1 MKLAAK
7 LTFAI
12 LLLLALLLN
21 LGAAWLIGSGFSA
34 QLQAAAQQN
43 AAAHRAECYQLQ
55 KEMIETPELETQPA
69 LVTRYGQQ
77 RTAQAGEGLAI
88 LSEDGAFL
96 YSGTGMKNGWQPVL
110 RSVDA
115 GADSMTYAKEGTNVW
130 QLFASPVQWQGRTLW
145 LVSSC
150 DVSEVFQLRNQQLVG
165 FVRLELIAFVGVTLA
180 IWAVSRRLT
189 RPLKTLEETSKAIAA
204 GAYDR
209 RTGMTGTDEVASL
222 AASFDAM
229 AEAVEQRA
237 QQLDLAVRQRED
249 FVSAFTHE
257 LKTPMTSMLG
267 YADLLRS
274 AEVKPEVRQR
284 AANYIYHETKRLEAL
299 SAKLM
304 TFMALDPEHKTLE
317 LRPVS
322 LATLAEK
329 TARAF
334 PEACPVQLCWQDF
347 ETGCVLGDEELLTAL
362 LENLISNGVRAEPKD
377 GLVHI
382 TARANSGQ
390 VEITVRDRGR
400 GIPKT
405 ELERI
410 TEPFYMVD
418 KSRARAQNGSGFGL
432 ALCDRIARLHG
443 TRLEFESQPGEGT
456 TVRFTVKEA
465 EE

>member
-7 LTFAI
+7 LTLVI

-43 AAAHRAECYQLQ
+43 VAVHRAECYQLQ
-55 KEMIETPELETQPA
+55 KAMIETPDLETQPP
-69 LVTRYGQQ
+69 LVVLYGQQ
-77 RTAQAGEGLAI
+77 RTAQAGVGLAI
-88 LSEDGAFL
+88 LSVERAFL
-96 YSGTGMKNGWQPVL
+96 YSGTGMENGWQPVL
-110 RSVDA
+110 RALDA
-115 GADSMTYAKEGTNVW
+115 GEDGMTYAQEGAKVW

-150 DVSEVFQLRNQQLVG
+150 EVSSVFQLRNQQLAG
-165 FVRLELIAFVGVTLA
+165 FARLELIAFAGVALA
-180 IWAVSRRLT
+180 VWAVSRRLT
-189 RPLKTLEETSKAIAA
+189 RPLKALEESARAIAA
-204 GAYDR
+204 GSYDR
-209 RTGMTGTDEVASL
+209 RTGMTGADEVASL

-237 QQLDLAVRQRED
+237 NQLDLAVHQRED

-267 YADLLRS
+267 YADLMRS

-284 AANYIYHETKRLEAL
+284 AANYIYHETKRLESL

-317 LRPVS
+317 LRPVA
-322 LATLAEK
+322 LAALAER
-329 TARAF
+329 TARAL
-334 PEACPVQLCWQDF
+334 PAEYPVRLCWEGF
-347 ETGCVLGDEELLTAL
+347 EAGRVLGDEDLLTSL
-362 LENLISNGVRAEPKD
+362 LENLINNGMRAEPKD
-377 GLVHI
+377 GRISI
-382 TARANSGQ
+382 TAHRKNGQ

-400 GIPKT
+400 GIPQK

-432 ALCDRIARLHG
+432 ALCARIARLHG

-456 TVRFTVKEA
+456 TVRFTLKEA
-465 EE
+465 GE

>member
-55 KEMIETPELETQPA
+55 KEMIDTPELETQPA

-77 RTAQAGEGLAI
+77 RTAQAGAGLAI

-110 RSVDA
+110 RSVNA

-130 QLFASPVQWQGRTLW
+130 QMFASLVQWQGRTLW

-209 RTGMTGTDEVASL
+209 RTGMTGTDEVAGL

-237 QQLDLAVRQRED
+237 QQLDLTVRQRED

-284 AANYIYHETKRLEAL
+284 AANYIYHETKRL
-299 SAKLM
+299 
-304 TFMALDPEHKTLE
+304 
-317 LRPVS
+317 RW
-322 LATLAEK
+322 
-329 TARAF
+329 R
-334 PEACPVQLCWQDF
+334 
-347 ETGCVLGDEELLTAL
+347 
-362 LENLISNGVRAEPKD
+362 
-377 GLVHI
+377 
-382 TARANSGQ
+382 
-390 VEITVRDRGR
+390 
-400 GIPKT
+400 
-405 ELERI
+405 
-410 TEPFYMVD
+410 
-418 KSRARAQNGSGFGL
+418 
-432 ALCDRIARLHG
+432 
-443 TRLEFESQPGEGT
+443 
-456 TVRFTVKEA
+456 
-465 EE
+465 

>member
-21 LGAAWLIGSGFSA
+21 LGAAWLISSGFSA
-34 QLQAAAQQN
+34 QLQAAAHQN

-55 KEMIETPELETQPA
+55 KEMIDTPELETQPA

-77 RTAQAGEGLAI
+77 RTAQAGAGLSI

-96 YSGTGMKNGWQPVL
+96 YSETGMKNGWQPVL
-110 RSVDA
+110 RAVGA
-115 GADSMTYAKEGTNVW
+115 GADGMTYAQEGTNVW

-150 DVSEVFQLRNQQLVG
+150 DVSEVFRLRNQQLAG
-165 FVRLELIAFVGVTLA
+165 FARLELIAFAGVALVA
-180 IWAVSRRLT
+180 WRVSRRLT
-189 RPLKTLEETSKAIAA
+189 RPLKTLEETSRAIAA

-209 RTGMTGTDEVASL
+209 RTGMTGTDEVAGL
-222 AASFDAM
+222 AASFDTM

-237 QQLDLAVRQRED
+237 LQLDLAVRQRED

-322 LATLAEK
+322 LAALAEK
-329 TARAF
+329 TARAL
-334 PEACPVQLCWQDF
+334 PEACPVQLFWQGF
-347 ETGCVLGDEELLTAL
+347 ETGCVLGDEELLTTL

-377 GLVHI
+377 RLVHI
-382 TARANSGQ
+382 TAHADSGQ
-390 VEITVRDRGR
+390 VEITVRDQGR
-400 GIPKT
+400 GIPQT

-443 TRLEFESQPGEGT
+443 TQLEFESRPGEGT

-465 EE
+465 GE

>member
-34 QLQAAAQQN
+34 QLRAAAQQN

-55 KEMIETPELETQPA
+55 KEMVENPDLETQPP

-77 RTAQAGEGLAI
+77 RLAQAGEGLAI
-88 LSEDGAFL
+88 LSKEGAFL
-96 YSGTGMKNGWQPVL
+96 YSGTGMENGWQPVL
-110 RSVDA
+110 RAVDA
-115 GADSMTYAKEGTNVW
+115 GADEMTYAKEGANIW

-150 DVSEVFQLRNQQLVG
+150 DVSEVFRLRNQQLAG
-165 FVRLELIAFVGVTLA
+165 FARLELLAFAGVALVV
-180 IWAVSRRLT
+180 WAVSRRLT
-189 RPLKTLEETSKAIAA
+189 RPLKALEESARAIAA
-204 GAYDR
+204 GSYDR

-222 AASFDAM
+222 AASFDVM

-237 QQLDLAVRQRED
+237 QQLDLAVHQRED

-304 TFMALDPEHKTLE
+304 TFMTLDPEHKTLE
-317 LRPVS
+317 LRPIS
-322 LATLAEK
+322 LAALAEK
-329 TARAF
+329 TARAL
-334 PEACPVQLCWQDF
+334 PAECPIRLCWQGF

-362 LENLISNGVRAEPKD
+362 LENLISNGMRAEPKD
-377 GLVHI
+377 GRIHI
-382 TARANSGQ
+382 AACWESSQ
-390 VEITVRDRGR
+390 VEIMVRDRGR
-400 GIPKT
+400 GIPQT

-456 TVRFTVKEA
+456 TVRFTLKEA
-465 EE
+465 AG

>member
-1 MKLAAK
+1 MKLTAK
-7 LTFAI
+7 LTLAI

-43 AAAHRAECYQLQ
+43 AATHRAECYQLQ
-55 KEMIETPELETQPA
+55 KAMIETPDLETQPP
-69 LVTRYGQQ
+69 LVVLYGQQ
-77 RTAQAGEGLAI
+77 RTAQAGVGLAI
-88 LSEDGAFL
+88 LSEEGAFL
-96 YSGTGMKNGWQPVL
+96 YSGTGMENGWQPML
-110 RSVDA
+110 RAVDA
-115 GADSMTYAKEGTNVW
+115 GGDGMTYAKEGAKVW

-150 DVSEVFQLRNQQLVG
+150 DVSSVFRLRNQQLAG
-165 FVRLELIAFVGVTLA
+165 FARLELLAFAGVALA
-180 IWAVSRRLT
+180 VWAVSRRLT
-189 RPLKTLEETSKAIAA
+189 RPLKTLEETSRAIAA

-209 RTGMTGTDEVASL
+209 RTGMTGADEVASL

-237 QQLDLAVRQRED
+237 NQLDLAVHQRED

-304 TFMALDPEHKTLE
+304 TFMALDPEHRTLE
-317 LRPVS
+317 LRPVA
-322 LATLAEK
+322 LEALAEK
-329 TARAF
+329 VARAL
-334 PEACPVQLCWQDF
+334 PAECPVRLCWEGF
-347 ETGCVLGDEELLTAL
+347 EAGRVLGDEDLLTSL
-362 LENLISNGVRAEPKD
+362 LENLISNGMRAEPKD
-377 GLVHI
+377 GRISI
-382 TARANSGQ
+382 TARRQNGQ

-400 GIPKT
+400 GIPKK

-432 ALCDRIARLHG
+432 ALCTRIARLHG
-443 TRLEFESQPGEGT
+443 TRLEFESQPSEGT
-456 TVRFTVKEA
+456 IVRFTLKEA
-465 EE
+465 EG

>member
-7 LTFAI
+7 LTLAI

-43 AAAHRAECYQLQ
+43 AAGHRAECYQLQ
-55 KEMIETPELETQPA
+55 KEMIETPDLETQPP
-69 LVTRYGQQ
+69 LVARYGQQ
-77 RTAQAGEGLAI
+77 RTAQAGAGLAI
-88 LSEDGAFL
+88 ISEEGAFL
-96 YSGTGMKNGWQPVL
+96 YSGTGMENSWQPVL
-110 RSVDA
+110 RAVDA
-115 GADSMTYAKEGTNVW
+115 GKDGMTYAKEGANVW

-150 DVSEVFQLRNQQLVG
+150 DVSSVFRLRNQQLAG
-165 FVRLELIAFVGVTLA
+165 FARLELLAFAGVALA
-180 IWAVSRRLT
+180 VWAVSRRLT
-189 RPLKTLEETSKAIAA
+189 RPLKTLEETSRAIAA

-237 QQLDLAVRQRED
+237 NQLDLAVHQRED

-304 TFMALDPEHKTLE
+304 TFMALDPEHKSLE
-317 LRPVS
+317 LRPVA
-322 LATLAEK
+322 LAALSEK
-329 TARAF
+329 VARAL
-334 PEACPVQLCWQDF
+334 PAECPVRLCWEGF
-347 ETGCVLGDEELLTAL
+347 EAGQVLGDEDLLTSL
-362 LENLISNGVRAEPKD
+362 LENLISNGMRAEPKD
-377 GLVHI
+377 GRISI
-382 TARANSGQ
+382 TAHRKNGQ

-400 GIPKT
+400 GIPQK

-432 ALCDRIARLHG
+432 SLCARIALLHG

-456 TVRFTVKEA
+456 MVRFTLKEA
-465 EE
+465 EG